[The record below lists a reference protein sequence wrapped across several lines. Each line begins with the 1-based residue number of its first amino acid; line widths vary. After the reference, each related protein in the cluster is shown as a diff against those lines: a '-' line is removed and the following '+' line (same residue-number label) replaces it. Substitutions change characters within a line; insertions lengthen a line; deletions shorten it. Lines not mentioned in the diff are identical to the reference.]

1 MHRFEHVRL
10 LRRRAHLAAALILA
24 LPGAVAATP
33 PLVPSHVGVEVTDD
47 EATASARALSFAG
60 GLGVGVGVAGV
71 FGRDHGRERILQCQ
85 VPPSPPPLPAESVLP
100 PEWSDALWQVND
112 HGQRIARNRVDI
124 DQLRDSMQAV
134 VPDLSDVV
142 RFDKDAT
149 VHLRGARL
157 IALGEGEIGPDSRHA
172 VNGTQLFATEKRV
185 AALEYTQLYARVGAD
200 DESFPAFAGHLSTA
214 MGSDARA
221 VASGSTAIGS
231 YATALGSNSVAL
243 GRAAI
248 ILEGAADGFALGSR
262 SRVLAE
268 NGMAIGASTQVWEG
282 AHDSVALGFGSIVQ
296 RPFEVSVGGQGI
308 RRRITN
314 AMPGI
319 APDDVV
325 SLRQLSELAG
335 VIGTGINAEGG
346 VRGMRFAVQGRY
358 HGTVSGAL
366 DALDYAVSAAH
377 DRLGDIDQQVSAL
390 SAQQGSGGQGDDSQG
405 SAEATAATVLAAS
418 IDAAGDEDREAASMA
433 PASGSAAGPGSAA
446 SVGAQPAQVPLPP
459 VDARAVDDAVQRA
472 NAYTDHALAGVDR
485 RFDRLD
491 RRMNRMAAMGS
502 AQAAMAMNTA
512 GLPTWNRLG
521 AGIGHADG
529 ESALA
534 VGYQRVLDRRATT
547 TFSLNGAFSQGGES
561 TVAVGVGIGW

>member
-1 MHRFEHVRL
+1 MYRSEHALSVR
-10 LRRRAHLAAALILA
+10 RHARLAAALIVA

-33 PLVPSHVGVEVTDD
+33 PLVSSPVGAEVRDD
-47 EATASARALSFAG
+47 DAPASARALSFAG

-71 FGRDHGRERILQCQ
+71 FGRDHVRERVVQC
-85 VPPSPPPLPAESVLP
+85 PAPPPPLPAEGVLP
-100 PEWSDALWQVND
+100 PGWSDALWQVND
-112 HGQRIARNRVDI
+112 NGQRIARNRFDI
-124 DQLRDSMQAV
+124 DLLRDDMQAV

-200 DESFPAFAGHLSTA
+200 DESFPAYAGHLSTA

-231 YATALGSNSVAL
+231 YATALASNSVAL

-248 ILEGAADGFALGSR
+248 ILEGADDGFALGSR

-325 SLRQLSELAG
+325 SLRQLSDLAG
-335 VIGTGINAEGG
+335 VIGTGVNAEGG
-346 VRGMRFAVQGRY
+346 VRGLRFAVQGRY
-358 HGTVSGAL
+358 HGTVSSAL

-377 DRLGDIDQQVSAL
+377 DRMGEIDQQVNAL
-390 SAQQGSGGQGDDSQG
+390 AAQQGSDEPRSTDMET
-405 SAEATAATVLAAS
+405 AAVPAAPLEATA
-418 IDAAGDEDREAASMA
+418 DADPEAASAAVA
-433 PASGSAAGPGSAA
+433 PAAAPAEAA
-446 SVGAQPAQVPLPP
+446 SLGVQQAQAPLPP
-459 VDARAVDDAVQRA
+459 VDTRAVDDAVQRA
-472 NAYTDHALAGVDR
+472 NAYTDQAMAGVDR

-521 AGIGHADG
+521 AGVGHADG

-547 TFSLNGAFSQGGES
+547 TFSLNGAFSQGGER

>member
-1 MHRFEHVRL
+1 MYRLEHARP
-10 LRRRAHLAAALILA
+10 LRQRARLAAALIVA

-33 PLVPSHVGVEVTDD
+33 PLVPSPVGVDTREDEVP
-47 EATASARALSFAG
+47 ASARALSFAG

-71 FGRDHGRERILQCQ
+71 FGRDHGRERIYHCQ
-85 VPPSPPPLPAESVLP
+85 VPPAPPPLPAEVVLP

-112 HGQRIARNRVDI
+112 NGQRIARNRFDI
-124 DQLRDSMQAV
+124 DQLRDNMQAV

-157 IALGEGEIGPDSRHA
+157 IALGEGDIGPDSRHA

-200 DESFPAFAGHLSTA
+200 DESFPAYAGHLGTA

-221 VASGSTAIGS
+221 QGSGSTAIGS
-231 YATALGSNSVAL
+231 YATALGTNSVAL

-282 AHDSVALGFGSIVQ
+282 AHDSVALGFASIVQ

-325 SLRQLSELAG
+325 SLRQLSDLAS
-335 VIGTGINAEGG
+335 VLGTGINAEGG
-346 VRGMRFAVQGRY
+346 VRAMRFAVQGRY
-358 HGTVSGAL
+358 HGTIAGAL

-377 DRLGDIDQQVSAL
+377 DRLGDMDEQVSAL
-390 SAQQGSGGQGDDSQG
+390 AAQHDADGQGSDAQGGAA
-405 SAEATAATVLAAS
+405 AEAAPVLAVAS
-418 IDAAGDEDREAASMA
+418 ADASADADREVV
-433 PASGSAAGPGSAA
+433 SAAPVPESAA
-446 SVGAQPAQVPLPP
+446 RPADSAPAQVQQVQTPPP

-472 NAYTDHALAGVDR
+472 NAYTDQALAGVDR

-561 TVAVGVGIGW
+561 AVAVGVGIGW

>member
-1 MHRFEHVRL
+1 MYRFEHALSR
-10 LRRRAHLAAALILA
+10 RRRARLAAALIVG

-33 PLVPSHVGVEVTDD
+33 PLVSSPAGVEVRDD
-47 EATASARALSFAG
+47 DAPASARALSFAG

-71 FGRDHGRERILQCQ
+71 FGRDHVRERVVQC
-85 VPPSPPPLPAESVLP
+85 PAPPPPTPAEGVLP
-100 PEWSDALWQVND
+100 PGWSDALWQVND
-112 HGQRIARNRVDI
+112 NGQRIARNRRDI
-124 DQLRDSMQAV
+124 DLLRDSVQAVVPV

-157 IALGEGEIGPDSRHA
+157 IALGEGDVGPDSRHA
-172 VNGTQLFATEKRV
+172 VNGTQLYATEKRV

-200 DESFPAFAGHLSTA
+200 DESFPAYAGHLSTA

-221 VASGSTAIGS
+221 EASGSTAIGS
-231 YATALGSNSVAL
+231 YATARGSNSVAL

-248 ILEGAADGFALGSR
+248 ILEGAHDGFALGSR

-325 SLRQLSELAG
+325 SLRQLSDLAG
-335 VIGTGINAEGG
+335 VIGTGVNAEGG
-346 VRGMRFAVQGRY
+346 VRGLRFAVQGRY
-358 HGTVSGAL
+358 HGTVSSAL

-377 DRLGDIDQQVSAL
+377 DRMGGIDQQVSAL
-390 SAQQGSGGQGDDSQG
+390 AAQQGSDGQG
-405 SAEATAATVLAAS
+405 SADVEAAPMLAAS
-418 IDAAGDEDREAASMA
+418 VEPTADADREAEAAA
-433 PASGSAAGPGSAA
+433 PAPVSGAGPAESAPV
-446 SVGAQPAQVPLPP
+446 SVQQATAPLPP
-459 VDARAVDDAVQRA
+459 VDTRAVDDAVQRA
-472 NAYTDHALAGVDR
+472 NAYTDQAMVGVDR

-521 AGIGHADG
+521 AGVGHADG